1 MLYAN
6 NRDIA
11 DIELEIR
18 QESQKS
24 LIKLMNAEKRL
35 IHKIGEKRVAELRSF
50 SQKHLSSS
58 EQEAFK
64 KNLDHDD
71 KKLTWIWFRLKRI
84 QHISDRSQQRPAPFN
99 RRSNKLT

>member
-6 NRDIA
+6 NTDIA

-24 LIKLMNAEKRL
+24 LMKLIDAEKKL
-35 IHKIGEKRVAELRSF
+35 IAKIGEKRVAELRRY
-50 SQKHLSSS
+50 SQKCLSSP

-64 KNLDHDD
+64 RKLDHDD

-84 QHISDRSQQRPAPFN
+84 RYTNDRSQQQSASVD
-99 RRSNKLT
+99 RRAN